1 MKKIF
6 VTLSLVL
13 AVGIF
18 LLTCQTGKAKANTD
32 TIFDENVYAIEESCL
47 SSGIKLEEQEESLAI
62 HTVEKVDN
70 ICEAGLTINE
80 WGYTYSAGK
89 GNGSIIEKE
98 ISNNVQNKESMNKGE
113 EKEIS
118 EMILSWNEAQDY
130 FGYDRLCW
138 LNNEYL
144 SSCAEDISF
153 IVSDDDIAIVEYS
166 MQTSKVKIYVF
177 TVHEQGNKCFEFG
190 RNYSSELYD
199 IRQIEVNSIWQC
211 FSYKGCDG
219 TEYTSAVLPDNNM
232 VCEIVFEKCD
242 EQLIYNALASYE

>member
-144 SSCAEDISF
+144 SACAEDISF